1 MAQDHLVSNTDPV
14 LDAPYGD
21 AALRLGVL
29 DAATLVRA
37 KQEQKALRTN
47 GVKVS
52 LRQLLIRSG
61 VLSVA
66 DQALV
71 EARLGISVRAEA
83 PNDAPVEI
91 AESVVD
97 VLIDPDAARVEAE
110 ADSDEGARA
119 RDTAEVLPFVD
130 ATPVPDEIEG
140 ESPSPIVAKDE
151 ALLQGREEPESLVF
165 EETPEMAALMEKMAG
180 SEGELIE
187 ILPSGEATIHENDDS
202 EAPLELP
209 SPSQNEAQDAS
220 VAAPASESSRRRWT
234 NVPEGAVGTLNDDSK
249 AVEVSATVHAAE
261 VPTPTIIPAVQP
273 KLTPEMIAAAAG
285 TSHATSSK
293 KSAPTLPTS
302 ERPWY
307 RRPTRLAALGLMIFV
322 VSVLAGTAYWPDAGF
337 SSIFL
342 PKRGETSGFKGA
354 FGSWNSF
361 AAKHLGGKLHVPRQ

>member
-37 KQEQKALRTN
+37 KQEQKALRKI

-61 VLSVA
+61 VLSEG

-71 EARLGISVRAEA
+71 EARLGISVRSEA
-83 PNDAPVEI
+83 PKEAPVEM
-91 AESVVD
+91 ADAVVD
-97 VLIDPDAARVEAE
+97 VLIDPDAARVEAD
-110 ADSDEGARA
+110 ADSNEGARA

-140 ESPSPIVAKDE
+140 ESPPPMVAADE
-151 ALLQGREEPESLVF
+151 ALPQGSEEPESLVF
-165 EETPEMAALMEKMAG
+165 EETPEMATLMEKIAG
-180 SEGELIE
+180 NEGEHLE
-187 ILPSGEATIHENDDS
+187 ALPSVATTVQGVPDS
-202 EAPLELP
+202 EATVELA
-209 SPSQNEAQDAS
+209 SLSQSEAPDDS

-307 RRPTRLAALGLMIFV
+307 RRPTRLTALGLMIFV
-322 VSVLAGTAYWPDAGF
+322 VSVLAGTAYWPEAGF

-361 AAKHLGGKLHVPRQ
+361 AAKHIGGKLHVPRQ